1 MTERHRN
8 GGTLAMIINAGF
20 RHVEVTDLM
29 EQGKI
34 ALLEDGHYIWEDSKP
49 IEDPP
54 AGE

>member
-1 MTERHRN
+1 MRAVGAPCRT
-8 GGTLAMIINAGF
+8 
-20 RHVEVTDLM
+20 
-29 EQGKI
+29 QGKI